1 MTTTTAPPGNRA
13 RATRTPSART
23 LSIPVLVFAAA
34 LLPGAPA
41 TVAAPAPMR
50 AAT

>member
-1 MTTTTAPPGNRA
+1 MTTTTPPGDRA

-23 LSIPVLVFAAA
+23 LLIPVLVFAAA
-34 LLPGAPA
+34 LPGAPA
-41 TVAAPAPMR
+41 AVAAPASMR